1 MFYLL
6 FMKIYWNWKI
16 VLLFILGNLVGVVH
30 CGPYNPS
37 DNSKKTLRTRLVAI
51 RSCSAPRGPSY
62 VGAFR
67 GNTILPMHS
76 FLQHFLSS
84 LLHLRE
90 GLKKIAWKSV
100 FFHNSPLPI
109 TALLQ
114 CSCILFYSIFFF
126 ALNDDLFHFFL
137 PCFIFKT
144 IAHLI
149 RPNFRSNLSPKCV
162 YTPKATLWVRVCKG
176 LRYHYKEKIFCCL
189 QMYTWVWKI
198 RISKQSP
205 RSTKYVQVRYY
216 LKAFFIMKPKLSY
229 PIKHK

>member
-1 MFYLL
+1 MEMFIRPKMKNSTSMIRVYLL

-62 VGAFR
+62 VGAFW
-67 GNTILPMHS
+67 GNTI
-76 FLQHFLSS
+76 
-84 LLHLRE
+84 
-90 GLKKIAWKSV
+90 
-100 FFHNSPLPI
+100 
-109 TALLQ
+109 LQ

-149 RPNFRSNLSPKCV
+149 RPNFRSNLSPTCV
-162 YTPKATLWVRVCKG
+162 YTHMGPKQHYGWEYARG
-176 LRYHYKEKIFCCL
+176 YHYKEKIFYCL
-189 QMYTWVWKI
+189 QMYM
-198 RISKQSP
+198 S
-205 RSTKYVQVRYY
+205 
-216 LKAFFIMKPKLSY
+216 
-229 PIKHK
+229 

>member
-6 FMKIYWNWKI
+6 FMKKYWIWKI

-67 GNTILPMHS
+67 GNTIL
-76 FLQHFLSS
+76 
-84 LLHLRE
+84 
-90 GLKKIAWKSV
+90 
-100 FFHNSPLPI
+100 
-109 TALLQ
+109 Q

-126 ALNDDLFHFFL
+126 AFNNDLFHFFFL

-149 RPNFRSNLSPKCV
+149 RPNFRSNFHC
-162 YTPKATLWVRVCKG
+162 TLIWAQSNITVESMQGVTIK
-176 LRYHYKEKIFCCL
+176 KKKIFCCL
-189 QMYTWVWKI
+189 
-198 RISKQSP
+198 
-205 RSTKYVQVRYY
+205 
-216 LKAFFIMKPKLSY
+216 
-229 PIKHK
+229 